1 MRSVGLPVS
10 IDPLGVVR
18 GALGEEEPAL
28 FVIDADEHRI
38 DRART
43 VVPVLRNR
51 RVIIGPGRASA
62 CRTGFTCW
70 ASHE

>member
-1 MRSVGLPVS
+1 MGLPVS

-18 GALGEEEPAL
+18 GTLGEQERAL
-28 FVIDADEHRI
+28 FVIDADRHRI
-38 DRART
+38 DRANT
-43 VVPVLRNR
+43 VLPVLRNR

-62 CRTGFTCW
+62 CRSGFTCW